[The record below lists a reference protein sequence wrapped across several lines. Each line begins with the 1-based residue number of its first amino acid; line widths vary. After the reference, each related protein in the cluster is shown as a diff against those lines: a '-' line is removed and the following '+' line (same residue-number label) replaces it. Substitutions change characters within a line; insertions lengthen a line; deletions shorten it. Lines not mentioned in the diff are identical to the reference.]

1 VSAPGV
7 RIAQAGTLVERVLR
21 HLDQRSADSLAIAR
35 DVLGLT
41 KASRAIA
48 ERVAVALL
56 GADPR
61 VRRLQ
66 DGRWALA
73 GIAADAA
80 RLEACTFAVV
90 DVETTGAS
98 AGNGDR
104 VTEIAIY
111 TLCNGRVEP
120 VLETLVDPE
129 RPIPRYVSQ
138 LTRITDEMVR
148 GQPTFA
154 DVADQVADA
163 LAGRIFAAH
172 NARFDWAFLA
182 RELQRTRH
190 VEIDGPRVC
199 TVQLTRRLVP
209 GLRSRGLD
217 SVAQYF
223 GVEIADRHRAAGD
236 AKATAVILSRLLGL
250 AADRGVGTLEELQQ
264 LGRRPRPRRT
274 AFPTSTDES

>member
-1 VSAPGV
+1 VRVAPS
-7 RIAQAGTLVERVLR
+7 GTLVDRVLR
-21 HLDQRSADSLAIAR
+21 RLDERPADSLTIAR
-35 DVLGLT
+35 EVLGLAA
-41 KASRAIA
+41 ASRAIA

-66 DGRWALA
+66 DGRWAPA
-73 GIAADAA
+73 GSASGAA
-80 RLEACTFAVV
+80 RLESCTFAVV

-98 AGNGDR
+98 AARGDR
-104 VTEIAIY
+104 VTEIAVY
-111 TLCNGRVEP
+111 TLSNGVVERV
-120 VLETLVDPE
+120 LDTLIDPE
-129 RPIPRYVSQ
+129 RPIPRYITQ

-154 DVADQVADA
+154 DVADQIADA
-163 LAGRIFAAH
+163 LAGRVFAAH
-172 NARFDWAFLA
+172 NARFDWAFVA

-190 VEIDGPRVC
+190 LDIDGPRVC

-223 GVEIADRHRAAGD
+223 GVEIPDRHRAAGD
-236 AKATAVILSRLLGL
+236 AKATATILAKLLGL
-250 AADRGVGTLEELQQ
+250 AADRGVGTLEDLQQ

-274 AFPTSTDES
+274 AFPRSTDES

>member
-1 VSAPGV
+1 VRVAPS
-7 RIAQAGTLVERVLR
+7 GTLVDRVLR
-21 HLDQRSADSLAIAR
+21 RLDERPADSLAIAR
-35 DVLGLT
+35 EVLGLT
-41 KASRAIA
+41 TASRTIA

-66 DGRWALA
+66 DGRWARA
-73 GIAADAA
+73 GVASGAT
-80 RLEACTFAVV
+80 RLESCTFAVV

-98 AGNGDR
+98 AARGDR
-104 VTEIAIY
+104 VTEIAVY
-111 TLCNGRVEP
+111 TLSNGVVEP
-120 VLETLVDPE
+120 VLDTLIDPE
-129 RPIPRYVSQ
+129 RPIPRYITE
-138 LTRITDEMVR
+138 LTRITDDMVR

-163 LAGRIFAAH
+163 LAGRVFAAH
-172 NARFDWAFLA
+172 NVRFDWAFLA

-190 VEIDGPRVC
+190 VDIDGPRVC
-199 TVQLTRRLVP
+199 TVHLTRRLVP

-223 GVEIADRHRAAGD
+223 GVEIPDRHRAAGD
-236 AKATAVILSRLLGL
+236 AKATAVILSKLLGL
-250 AADRGVGTLEELQQ
+250 AADRGVGTLEDLQQ

-274 AFPTSTDES
+274 AFPTSTDDS

>member
-73 GIAADAA
+73 GIASDAA

-120 VLETLVDPE
+120 VLETLIDPE